1 MNMTSFLSMMLSAGL
16 FLGVAFPLG
25 ASAAAK
31 PQDVIAKVGDQTIT
45 FSQIDI
51 MINSSDVAGMPI
63 PSPGT
68 QARNE
73 TRLLVLDKVIS
84 ANLLYLDALKKGIQS
99 DPVYRQDVERFSGA
113 ILGPLYR
120 RNLDKDI
127 TVTDEEV
134 RNFYKN
140 NIAKGTPFTPEVRK
154 SIEARL
160 REERFKAE
168 QAEMQKR
175 LREGVHVTRGRR
187 RGGPSRSGNHYL
199 GRTQVAA
206 DEFEKWR
213 LGSRQA
219 RCPERAH
226 RPAHRHEQG
235 QGRPPGSGSNLSCPV

>member
-1 MNMTSFLSMMLSAGL
+1 MLIAGF

-25 ASAAAK
+25 ASAVAK
-31 PQDVIAKVGDQTIT
+31 PKDVIAKVGDQAIT

-51 MINSSDVAGMPI
+51 MINSSDMVGMPI

-84 ANLLYLDALKKGIQS
+84 ANLLYLDALKKGIQN
-99 DPVYRQDVERFSGA
+99 DPVYQRDVENFSGA
-113 ILGPLYR
+113 MLGSLYR

-140 NIAKGTPFTPEVRK
+140 NIAKGTPFTPDVRK

-160 REERFKAE
+160 REERFKAR
-168 QAEMQKR
+168 QADMQKR
-175 LREGVHVTRGRR
+175 LREGVHIVIDATKLDPKGDA
-187 RGGPSRSGNHYL
+187 SRAG
-199 GRTQVAA
+199 TDVVARVGQETITWGELKSHA
-206 DEFEKWR
+206 DESQK
-213 LGSRQA
+213 
-219 RCPERAH
+219 
-226 RPAHRHEQG
+226 
-235 QGRPPGSGSNLSCPV
+235 